1 MNVKFFKNNKFK
13 SNSISLNIPIDLD
26 EKITDINLICEMIK
40 CGSVKYD
47 SLKKLYSKLQELYG
61 AYFNCY
67 VNNCGEVAL
76 FTIYLEFLK
85 DGYTYE
91 DLSLWNEIIEFL
103 NEIFYNVLQ
112 KDNCFNEELLNI
124 EKENLRK
131 NILSLVDSKNYYAY
145 VKCEQLATKDE
156 PYSNYI
162 YGNVERL
169 SEVDGKIIYDSY
181 LKLKSS
187 PYYFVIVGNFDE
199 NEIEKMLYDKFGE
212 NLFMKFVSN
221 SNKFLNTDFVEEFEL
236 FDVTQTKLVISFK
249 TPITIFNGDYYA
261 FFVFNKILGGGY
273 SKLYREVRQKRN
285 LVYYINSYYEKF
297 KGMLS
302 IECGID
308 DKNFDMTKEIILKE
322 ICGISKGE
330 ISDYEIENAKKSIKK
345 LLTSIKDSVSS
356 IHSFVTPLYIFEKE
370 FDLDKIFKN
379 IDEVDKDRI
388 VEASG
393 KIFKSAIFSVR
404 PLKEDE

>member
-40 CGSVKYD
+40 CGSIKYD
-47 SLKKLYSKLQELYG
+47 SFKKLYSKLQELYG

-67 VNNCGEVAL
+67 VNNCGEVTL

-85 DGYTYE
+85 DEYIYE
-91 DLSLWNEIIEFL
+91 NISLWDEIIEFL
-103 NEIFYNVLQ
+103 HEIFYNVLQ
-112 KDNCFNEELLNI
+112 KDNCFNKEILNI

-131 NILSLVDSKNYYAY
+131 NILSLVDSKDYYAY

-169 SEVDGKIIYDSY
+169 DKIDAKIVYESY
-181 LKLKSS
+181 LKLKNS
-187 PYYFVIVGNFDE
+187 PYYFVVVGNFNE
-199 NEIEKMLYDKFGE
+199 NEIEEKLYDKFGE
-212 NLFMKFVSN
+212 NLCMKFVSN
-221 SNKFLNTDFVEEFEL
+221 TNKFLNTNFVEEFER

-249 TPITIFNGDYYA
+249 TPVTIFNGDYYA

-308 DKNFDMTKEIILKE
+308 DKNLDTTKQIILKE
-322 ICGISKGE
+322 IDGISKGE
-330 ISDYEIENAKKSIKK
+330 ISDYEIENAKRSIKK
-345 LLTSIKDSVSS
+345 LLTSVKDSVSS
-356 IHSFVTPLYIFEKE
+356 THAFVTPLYIFEKE
-370 FDLDKIFKN
+370 FDLDKFLKN
-379 IDEVDKDRI
+379 IDEVTKDRI
-388 VEASG
+388 VKVSG
-393 KIFKSAIFSVR
+393 EIFKSSIFSIR
-404 PLKEDE
+404 PLEEDK